1 MMFEKLDT
9 NNLGYLTHDEF
20 VLNMTSRGDKLPP
33 GVIENL
39 IANKEYNEDKKF
51 MYRKFCSDVIVT
63 SKKLSNLALEQ
74 LQKDEDE
81 FMVNSKTYKVRR
93 KTASP
98 DKSLSSSPAKS
109 LSSPTKSVVS
119 SSSNK
124 CDSEDVVTSTPTPTP
139 TNLNCHLKSKGCFYF
154 ENETIISHQYSLT
167 VKSRA
172 PHRISVASEQQYH
185 NTAAAATVDV
195 QLYVFDENKRL
206 VARTGDRD
214 AEGRSVWEG
223 DLGPG
228 KFTLV
233 PFTSGARL
241 KRRLQGG
248 QGQAM
253 VPLVDKQHK
262 IQLSR
267 DFQNVLADMFSKAD
281 LDGNGTLSR

>member
-1 MMFEKLDT
+1 MTFSQFCDLVEIEPIPSEKSLLMMFEKLDT

-20 VLNMTSRGDKLPP
+20 ILNMTSRGDKLPA

-51 MYRKFCSDVIVT
+51 MYRKFCSDVIET

-124 CDSEDVVTSTPTPTP
+124 CDSEDVVTPTPTP

-172 PHRISVASEQQYH
+172 PHRISVTSEQQYH
-185 NTAAAATVDV
+185 NTAAAAPVDV
-195 QLYVFDENKRL
+195 QVKCQRN
-206 VARTGDRD
+206 VADNNIRI
-214 AEGRSVWEG
+214 
-223 DLGPG
+223 
-228 KFTLV
+228 
-233 PFTSGARL
+233 
-241 KRRLQGG
+241 
-248 QGQAM
+248 
-253 VPLVDKQHK
+253 PLVK
-262 IQLSR
+262 I
-267 DFQNVLADMFSKAD
+267 NM
-281 LDGNGTLSR
+281 